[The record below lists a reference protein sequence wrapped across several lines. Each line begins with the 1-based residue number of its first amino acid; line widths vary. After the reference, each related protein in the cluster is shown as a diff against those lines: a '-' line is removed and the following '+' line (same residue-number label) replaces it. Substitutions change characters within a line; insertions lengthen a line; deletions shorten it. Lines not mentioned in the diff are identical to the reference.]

1 MKRVRPPVAATLF
14 LLYNILMTKK
24 LIVGNWKMNPESADQ
39 ALELFTAVS
48 KFGKKYSSN
57 IVICPPF
64 PYLGIF
70 AGKKREKIALGAQ
83 DVFSETKGA
92 FTGGVSPK
100 MLSSLGVAYVILG
113 HSERRA
119 LGETNA
125 EVSKKITFAL
135 KENLHPIVC
144 VGEKERDHDGHFFNT
159 IRQQLLETL
168 AGVSKNQISKI
179 IIAYEPLWAISTAG
193 QGAMKPGDIH
203 ETVLFIKKIL
213 SDRYGKNV
221 SAKVR
226 ILYGGSVD
234 GTNANLMIKE
244 GHCDGLLVGRASL
257 SPVAF
262 ENILQNIY

>member
-1 MKRVRPPVAATLF
+1 
-14 LLYNILMTKK
+14 
-24 LIVGNWKMNPESADQ
+24 MNPESADK
-39 ALELFTAVS
+39 ALELFNTVS
-48 KFGKKYSSN
+48 KFGKKYSSS

-70 AGKKREKIALGAQ
+70 ASKKREKIALGAQ
-83 DVFSETKGA
+83 DVFGEAKGA
-92 FTGGVSPK
+92 FTGEVSPK
-100 MLSSLGVAYVILG
+100 MLASLGVSYVILG

-125 EVSKKITFAL
+125 DVSKKITSAL
-135 KENLHPIVC
+135 KENLRPIVC

-159 IRQQLLETL
+159 IQQELLETL

-179 IIAYEPLWAISTAG
+179 IIAYEPLWAIGAMG

-213 SDRYGKNV
+213 SDKYGKIV
-221 SAKVR
+221 SGKVR

-234 GTNANLMIKE
+234 GANAGLMIKE

-257 SPVAF
+257 SASSF
-262 ENILQNIY
+262 ENILQNISGKN